1 MVYSPENEIC
11 LIIYSTSCY
20 SKPLWH
26 SFFCRKYFEEY
37 FHHTIKVMG
46 LVQNN
51 IGPQWH
57 FSNDLM
63 FHSRKFYQ
71 IYQTYGMVKR
81 LQHIKWL
88 KFLNSHPQQIPL
100 PPIIISSEKEYN
112 HCGAENLWNGS
123 EMKGRESRMIG
134 VNETGM

>member
-63 FHSRKFYQ
+63 FHSRKVLPDLPDIWYGKE
-71 IYQTYGMVKR
+71 ITTY
-81 LQHIKWL
+81 
-88 KFLNSHPQQIPL
+88 
-100 PPIIISSEKEYN
+100 
-112 HCGAENLWNGS
+112 
-123 EMKGRESRMIG
+123 
-134 VNETGM
+134 